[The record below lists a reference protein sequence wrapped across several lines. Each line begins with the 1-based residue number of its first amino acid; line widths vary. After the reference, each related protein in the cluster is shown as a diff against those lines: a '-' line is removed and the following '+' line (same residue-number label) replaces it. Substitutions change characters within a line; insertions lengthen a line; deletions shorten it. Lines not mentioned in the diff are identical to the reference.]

1 MLIHVNVTSLLPPP
15 VGKLVLKEGQIVTKN
30 GRGRCAVS
38 SAQMWLNFRCLSPNA
53 DDEDHESVHEVMEDL
68 AGSSATKKAR
78 ARKILKSPS
87 KKVSLDV
94 LATFR

>member
-1 MLIHVNVTSLLPPP
+1 MPCHLPRCGLISDVYPPMQTMRTMSQFM
-15 VGKLVLKEGQIVTKN
+15 K
-30 GRGRCAVS
+30 
-38 SAQMWLNFRCLSPNA
+38 
-53 DDEDHESVHEVMEDL
+53 VMEDL